1 MTQKLEEYTKKIQQ
15 EKDQAKK
22 TLEQNLALQT
32 ECKKHQTRIA
42 ELQKELELAKIR
54 KNDS

>member
-32 ECKKHQTRIA
+32 ECKKHQTRIS